1 MPILLDYISF
11 LVGVGGL
18 LLTFRTFLN
27 TRDFRKMLVQREE
40 RIELTK
46 EMHTLLSKI
55 DAFINS
61 INEDKIYARDNDR
74 TFRPSLYQFLTDLLT
89 RFSFLSTATQKKIK
103 SLQKRMDNPN
113 LTADEWN
120 RIANELIVIKN
131 HLKKELL

>member
-1 MPILLDYISF
+1 MPIWLDYISF
-11 LVGVGGL
+11 LIGVGGL

-46 EMHTLLSKI
+46 EMHALLSKI
-55 DAFINS
+55 DAYINS
-61 INEDKIYARDNDR
+61 INEDKIYVRDNDR
-74 TFRPSLYQFLTDLLT
+74 TFRPSLSQFLTDLLT
-89 RFSFLSTATQKKIK
+89 RFSFLSAPTQKKIK
-103 SLQKRMDNPN
+103 SLQKTIHNPN

-120 RIANELIVIKN
+120 HIANELIVIKN